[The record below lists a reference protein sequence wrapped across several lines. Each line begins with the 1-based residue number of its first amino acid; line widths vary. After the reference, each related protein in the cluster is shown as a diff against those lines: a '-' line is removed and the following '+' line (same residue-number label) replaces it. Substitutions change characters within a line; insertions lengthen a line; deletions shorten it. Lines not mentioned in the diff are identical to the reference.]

1 MTGKLQRFFLRLSIF
16 SLGLIVIAFLLRT
29 LLPEGSLP
37 AVLPYLF
44 ILFFVVTLAVHWIVL
59 KISELKPARF
69 VSYFMLATFGKLVI
83 YFIAV
88 LVYVF
93 TRKEQ
98 VLPFILS
105 FFISRPPH
113 FNTIIAFFFYSSA
126 KLIGVTFKAPIGA

>member
-1 MTGKLQRFFLRLSIF
+1 MIGKLQRFFLRLSIF

-105 FFISRPPH
+105 FFILY
-113 FNTIIAFFFYSSA
+113 IFYTVFEVISILGQTRDPDKS
-126 KLIGVTFKAPIGA
+126 K

>member
-105 FFISRPPH
+105 FFILY
-113 FNTIIAFFFYSSA
+113 IFYTVFEVISILGQTRDPDKS
-126 KLIGVTFKAPIGA
+126 K

>member
-1 MTGKLQRFFLRLSIF
+1 LSIF

-105 FFISRPPH
+105 FFILY
-113 FNTIIAFFFYSSA
+113 IFYTVFEVISILGQTRDPDKS
-126 KLIGVTFKAPIGA
+126 K

>member
-44 ILFFVVTLAVHWIVL
+44 ILFFMVTLAVHWIVL

-105 FFISRPPH
+105 FFILY
-113 FNTIIAFFFYSSA
+113 IFYTVFEVISILGQTRDPDKS
-126 KLIGVTFKAPIGA
+126 K

>member
-1 MTGKLQRFFLRLSIF
+1 MIGKLQRFFLRLSIF

-69 VSYFMLATFGKLVI
+69 VSYFMLATFGKMVI

-105 FFISRPPH
+105 FFILY
-113 FNTIIAFFFYSSA
+113 IFYTVFEVISILGQTRDPDKS
-126 KLIGVTFKAPIGA
+126 K

>member
-105 FFISRPPH
+105 FFILY
-113 FNTIIAFFFYSSA
+113 IFYTVFEVISILGQTREPDKS
-126 KLIGVTFKAPIGA
+126 K